1 MKAKKLNG
9 KLRLNKKTVAD
20 LTRYTMAGI
29 RGGIYTIQFTCIY
42 YCDTELTCEHL
53 TICGECWTETPTNCP
68 GPGC

>member
-20 LTRYTMAGI
+20 LTRYKMAGI
-29 RGGIYTIQFTCIY
+29 KGGLITVQFTCFLI
-42 YCDTELTCEHL
+42 CDTELTCDDRSV
-53 TICGECWTETPTNCP
+53 CGECWTKAPTICP